1 MLDLEFRSKSIGTN
15 PNYKKITH
23 EWAVITC
30 TDDKNENVFEFADYT
45 IEGIKVFQN
54 DCATKNEVE
63 GNFLSA
69 IRKIVKDNDPEAVL
83 ISTISVF
90 MKVVHFSNKKEMN
103 PKMTVTEDRT
113 PVFYAMVGKDNCA
126 LLIAWDKYFG
136 DEDEEEYE

>member
-90 MKVVHFSNKKEMN
+90 MKMVHFSNKKEMN
-103 PKMTVTEDRT
+103 PKMIITEDRT
-113 PVFYAMVGKDNCA
+113 IMYYAMIGEDKCA
-126 LLIAWDKYFG
+126 LLIAWNKY
-136 DEDEEEYE
+136 EDEKE